1 MSEKASPLSLTEYA
15 GITLIVAA
23 TIILYQVNYFNYLL
37 FHSTVEIF
45 SAVIFFIAAVIA
57 VISWR
62 RIKNSYLLLIGV
74 SFLFIPCIDLVHTLA
89 YRGMSIFTTTS
100 NIPTSL
106 WILARYM
113 QAATFL
119 AAPLLHRRSWGIRQV
134 LAVFAA
140 ATAVGMISIIVLD
153 VFPVTYV
160 EGVGLTTFKVV
171 SEYVISAILVASL
184 LLLHRIRG
192 EFQPKVYNLLAA
204 SIVLS
209 VLSELAF
216 TNYVGVYDFANLTGH
231 ILKLVVAY
239 MLFKA
244 LVKEGI
250 EDPFNTI
257 FNDYRVAQQKLVDQ
271 TVELRENAEKLDEM
285 NAELSASNEEL
296 LSTQDEL
303 TRNSEQLSAYA
314 SRLEDM
320 VEERTREV
328 RVSEEKL
335 RQSHAVAAVGRMGAT
350 IAHDL
355 RTPLN
360 VISQA
365 AEGID
370 KFPESRDRLIE
381 MIRRNAD
388 RALMM
393 IEDIRNATRDIEVR
407 AVRTDLATM
416 VRSAVA
422 DANPPPAIQAKIE
435 VGEGLDSSVVDPN
448 LVRRVL
454 DNLIRNAVE
463 AMPEGGTLTASA
475 QRIGNS
481 ISVSIADT
489 GVGVSDEVA
498 EKLFEP
504 FYTTKPNGTGL
515 GLHFCRRAIEAHGG
529 ALTYIS
535 TPESGT
541 VFTATL
547 KEKSD
552 Q

>member
-23 TIILYQVNYFNYLL
+23 TITLYQVNYFNYLL

-57 VISWR
+57 LISWR
-62 RIKNSYLLLIGV
+62 RIRNSYLLLIGV

-89 YRGMSIFTTTS
+89 YRGMSIFTTTA

-113 QAATFL
+113 QATAFL
-119 AAPLLHRRSWGIRQV
+119 AAPLLHRRSWDVRHILV
-134 LAVFAA
+134 VFAA
-140 ATAVGMISIIVLD
+140 ATAVGMTSIIAWD
-153 VFPVTYV
+153 IFPLTYA

-171 SEYVISAILVASL
+171 SEYVISAMLVVSL

-192 EFQPKVYNLLAA
+192 EFQPRIYKLLAY

-216 TNYVGVYDFANLTGH
+216 TSYVGVYDFANLTGH
-231 ILKLVVAY
+231 IFKLVVAY

-244 LVKEGI
+244 LVREGI

-303 TRNSEQLSAYA
+303 TRNSIQLSAYA

-328 RVSEEKL
+328 LASEEKL

-355 RTPLN
+355 RAPLN

-365 AEGID
+365 AEGLD

-381 MIRRNAD
+381 MIRSNAG
-388 RALMM
+388 RALVM
-393 IEDIRNATRDIEVR
+393 IDDIRNATRDIEVR
-407 AVRTDLATM
+407 AVKTDLAAV
-416 VRSAVA
+416 VRNAVA
-422 DANPPPAIQAKIE
+422 DANPPPTIKTEIE
-435 VGEGLDSSVVDPN
+435 IGGGLDSCLVDPH

-463 AMPEGGTLTASA
+463 AMPNGGKLTASA
-475 QRIGNS
+475 YRAGDCIN
-481 ISVSIADT
+481 ISVADT
-489 GVGVSDEVA
+489 GVGISDEVA
-498 EKLFEP
+498 EKLFEF
-504 FYTTKPNGTGL
+504 FYTTKSNGTGL
-515 GLHFCRRAIEAHGG
+515 GLPFSKRAVEAHGG
-529 ALTYIS
+529 ALTYAS

-547 KEKSD
+547 KEKTG